1 VTAATSS
8 KPLLGSPVGDDSV
21 AGFLNSPAT
30 RGAEGKPD
38 SSGARAAAPPTPR
51 LELDA
56 AAEDLRRHR
65 DEWVALP
72 LGERIGLLEA
82 LIRGFRDLA
91 EEWVAISREV
101 EGVAGGDRVR
111 GEEWIAGPY
120 CVLRDLRLLRDSLS
134 DLADGS
140 APRLPGPPTV
150 RDGRVVAPV
159 FPASLWDRAFF
170 PGVTAEVWM
179 EPEVPAGRLADHQA
193 AAYREASA
201 PAAGRVALVLGAGN
215 VSSIGPMDAAHKLF
229 VEKQVVLYK
238 SHPVQDPLGPLVER
252 AFAPLVERGFV
263 RVVYGGAEVGAY
275 LVDHPGVD
283 EIHVTGSDRTYEAMV
298 FGPGDKGAR
307 RKARG
312 ERRLAK
318 RVTAELGNVSP
329 WIVVP
334 AAWTPSD
341 LAFQAEN
348 LVSSLANNA
357 GFNCNA
363 TRVIVT
369 WKGWPQRDELLDRV
383 GDLLAA
389 TPVRPAFYPGAAD
402 RFDRFLAAHPA
413 ARTFGERSGEVLP
426 WAFLRGLDPDADDE
440 IAFRVEAFCGLFA
453 EVAIDAPSPA
463 RFVEHAVDFANERL
477 WGSLNVTLTVHP
489 DALADPETAAAVRRA
504 EADLRYGTVSLN
516 HWAAVGYALCV
527 TPWGA
532 FPGHPPEDIQSGT
545 GFVHNT
551 FLFDRPQ
558 KSVVRAPFRPFPKP
572 PWFTSHAHAGP
583 LSAELARFEAAPS
596 VARLPRIFWHALR
609 G

>member
-1 VTAATSS
+1 VTPAI
-8 KPLLGSPVGDDSV
+8 SPRPSV
-21 AGFLNSPAT
+21 HAPEAD
-30 RGAEGKPD
+30 GAEGKPD
-38 SSGARAAAPPTPR
+38 ASGARAAAPPTPR

-56 AAEDLRRHR
+56 AVDELRRR
-65 DEWVALP
+65 RGEWAGLP
-72 LGERIGLLEA
+72 PSQRLALLEG
-82 LIRGFRDLA
+82 LIADFREIA
-91 EEWVAISREV
+91 EEWVATAREV
-101 EGVAGGDRVR
+101 EGMAGGSRAR

-120 CVLRDLRLLRDSLS
+120 CVLRDLRLLRDSLR

-140 APRLPGPPTV
+140 APRLPAAPTT
-150 RDGRVVAPV
+150 RDGQVVAPV
-159 FPASLWDRAFF
+159 FPASLWDRMFF
-170 PGVTAEVWM
+170 PGVAAEVWM
-179 EPEVPAGRLADHQA
+179 EPEVPAGRLADFQA
-193 AAYREASA
+193 AAYRGAGAASG
-201 PAAGRVALVLGAGN
+201 GRVALVLGAGN
-215 VSSIGPMDAAHKLF
+215 VSSIGPMDAVHKLF

-238 SHPVQDPLGPLVER
+238 SHPVQDPLGPLFER
-252 AFAPLVERGFV
+252 AFGRLVERGFV

-298 FGPGDKGAR
+298 FGPGEDGAR

-334 AAWTPSD
+334 ADWSPSD
-341 LAFQAEN
+341 LAFHAEN
-348 LVSSLANNA
+348 LVSSLTNNA

-369 WKGWPQRDELLDRV
+369 WKGWAQRDELLAAV

-402 RFDRFLAAHPA
+402 RYDRFLAAHPA
-413 ARTFGERSGEVLP
+413 ARTFGERAGDALP
-426 WAFLRGLDPDADDE
+426 WALLRGLDPADGDE
-440 IAFRVEAFCGLFA
+440 VAFRVEAFCGLFA

-463 RFVEHAVDFANERL
+463 RFVERAVELANERL
-477 WGSLNVTLTVHP
+477 WGSLNVTLSVHP
-489 DALADPETAAAVRRA
+489 EALADPETAAALTRA

-516 HWAAVGYALCV
+516 HWAAVGYALCT

-532 FPGHPPEDIQSGT
+532 YPGHPPDDIQSGT

-572 PWFTSHAHAGP
+572 PWFVSHAHAGP
-583 LSAELARFEAAPS
+583 LSSELARFEAAPS
-596 VARLPRIFWHALR
+596 VARLPRIFWNALR

>member
-1 VTAATSS
+1 VTAAISDAAPPPRSS
-8 KPLLGSPVGDDSV
+8 VPP
-21 AGFLNSPAT
+21 
-30 RGAEGKPD
+30 AEGKPD
-38 SSGARAAAPPTPR
+38 ASGARPAAPPTPR
-51 LELDA
+51 AELDA
-56 AAEDLRRHR
+56 AVDALGRRR
-65 DEWVALP
+65 DEWAALP
-72 LGERIGLLEA
+72 LDERIGLLDE
-82 LIRGFRDLA
+82 LIARFRDLA
-91 EEWVAISREV
+91 EEWVETAREI

-120 CVLRDLRLLRDSLS
+120 CILRDLRLLRDSLR

-140 APRLPGPPTV
+140 APRLPGAPNV

-159 FPASLWDRAFF
+159 FPASLWDRLFF

-179 EPEVPAGRLADHQA
+179 EPEVPAGRLAEFQA
-193 AAYREASA
+193 AAYREAGA
-201 PAAGRVALVLGAGN
+201 PPVGRVALVLGAGN

-238 SHPVQDPLGPLVER
+238 SHPVQDPLGPLFER

-283 EIHVTGSDRTYEAMV
+283 EVHVTGSDRTYEAMV
-298 FGPGDKGAR
+298 FGPGEEGAR
-307 RKARG
+307 RKVRG

-334 AAWTPSD
+334 AAWSPSD
-341 LAFQAEN
+341 LAFHAEN
-348 LVSSLANNA
+348 LVSSLVNNA

-369 WKGWPQRDELLDRV
+369 WKGWAQRDDLLAAV

-402 RFDRFLAAHPA
+402 RYDRFLAAHPD
-413 ARTFGERSGEVLP
+413 ARTFGERTEDALP
-426 WAFLRGLDPDADDE
+426 WALLAGLDPDAGDE
-440 IAFRVEAFCGLFA
+440 VAFRVEAFCGLFA

-463 RFVEHAVDFANERL
+463 RFVDRAVEFVNDRL
-477 WGSLNVTLTVHP
+477 WGSLNVTLVVHP
-489 DALADPETAAAVRRA
+489 DARTDPETAAALTRA

-516 HWAAVGYALCV
+516 HWAAVGYALGV

-532 FPGHPPEDIQSGT
+532 YPGHPPEDIQSGT

-551 FLFDRPQ
+551 YLFDRPR
-558 KSVVRAPFRPFPKP
+558 KTVVRAPFRPFPKP
-572 PWFTSHAHAGP
+572 PWFASHAHAGP
-583 LSAELARFEAAPS
+583 LSAELTRFEASPS
-596 VARLPRIFWHALR
+596 VARLPRVLWNALR